1 MRRLISLL
9 MLLLFSAALVGG
21 CFKVTED
28 EKGDTKIRPGEVEV
42 YRE

>member
-1 MRRLISLL
+1 MVRLIGLL
-9 MLLLFSAALVGG
+9 MLLWLLAALVGG

-28 EKGDTKIRPGEVEV
+28 EQGNTKIRPGTVEI